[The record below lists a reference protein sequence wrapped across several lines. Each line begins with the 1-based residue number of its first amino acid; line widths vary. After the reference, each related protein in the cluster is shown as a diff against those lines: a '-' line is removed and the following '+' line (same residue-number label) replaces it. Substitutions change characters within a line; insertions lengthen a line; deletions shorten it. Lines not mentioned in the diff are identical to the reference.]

1 MPRTARKLDQDL
13 RDYPTY
19 TISEAA
25 TYLAIP
31 RRTLYHWISDEPLW
45 TTAGAGGEMQLLSF
59 RDVAQAYFI
68 EFIRKHVGITG
79 RKAREILKSARLETG
94 ARYPL
99 LDKDIKVL
107 FQHILLDRP
116 AKGSKPRHVVDLSQ
130 HRQLVMAEVVDLF
143 ATRIAR
149 NRTGEMQQIFPWRF
163 YTQGDQS
170 RPVSLNPDILSGQ
183 LVITGTR
190 IPVRVAW
197 ARHRAGETLPA
208 LAKDYRLPEK
218 TISDALRHFALPK
231 AA

>member
-107 FQHILLDRP
+107 FQQILVANKSTTSAITSCRCWLKSTTWRGFEPLAGRDVY
-116 AKGSKPRHVVDLSQ
+116 K
-130 HRQLVMAEVVDLF
+130 RQL
-143 ATRIAR
+143 RR
-149 NRTGEMQQIFPWRF
+149 NRKRN
-163 YTQGDQS
+163 
-170 RPVSLNPDILSGQ
+170 VVL
-183 LVITGTR
+183 
-190 IPVRVAW
+190 
-197 ARHRAGETLPA
+197 A
-208 LAKDYRLPEK
+208 L
-218 TISDALRHFALPK
+218 
-231 AA
+231 